1 METTKANYIKA
12 YDQYV
17 DALFRYASFNV
28 RDRETAKD
36 IVSETFAKTWS
47 YIAGGGQVDNMK
59 AFLYRT
65 LKNLIID
72 HYRAKKS
79 VSLDALSEDEHFDPV
94 ADPDVSIEEHAES
107 MLAFGLL
114 SQIPAEYKD
123 VVVMRCVQG
132 LSFREIANITSEQEN
147 TVAVRFHRALKKVK
161 DLWNRESE
169 VEGSINDK

>member
-1 METTKANYIKA
+1 MEDIKGNYIKA
-12 YDQYV
+12 YDEYV

-36 IVSETFAKTWS
+36 IVSETFTKTWS
-47 YIAGGGQVDNMK
+47 YIAGGGQIENMK

-72 HYRAKKS
+72 HYRAKKA
-79 VSLDALSEDEHFDPV
+79 VSLDTLAEDEHFDP
-94 ADPDVSIEEHAES
+94 AAEPEVSIEEHAES

-114 SQIPAEYKD
+114 DQIPQEYKD

-132 LSFREIANITSEQEN
+132 LSFREIAVITSEQEN

-161 DLWNRESE
+161 DLFNRESE
-169 VEGSINDK
+169 YEK

>member
-1 METTKANYIKA
+1 MENTKANYIKA
-12 YDQYV
+12 YDDYV

-28 RDRETAKD
+28 RDREVAKD
-36 IVSETFAKTWS
+36 IVSETFTKTWN
-47 YIAGGGQVDNMK
+47 YVAGGGEIENMK

-72 HYRAKKS
+72 HYRSKKA

-94 ADPDVSIEEHAES
+94 AEVEVSIEEHAES

-114 SQIPAEYKD
+114 DKIPREYKD

-132 LSFREIANITSEQEN
+132 LSFREIADITSEQEN

-161 DLWNRESE
+161 DLWNRESVLE
-169 VEGSINDK
+169 K

>member
-1 METTKANYIKA
+1 MEDIKGNYIKA
-12 YDQYV
+12 YDEYV

-36 IVSETFAKTWS
+36 IVSDTFAKTWS
-47 YIAGGGQVDNMK
+47 YIAGGGQIENMK

-72 HYRAKKS
+72 HYRAKKAI
-79 VSLDALSEDEHFDPV
+79 SLDALTEDEHFDPV
-94 ADPDVSIEEHAES
+94 AEVEISIEEHSES

-114 SQIPAEYKD
+114 DRIPKEYKD
-123 VVVMRCVQG
+123 IVVMRCVQG
-132 LSFREIANITSEQEN
+132 LSFREIAHITSEQEN

-161 DLWNRESE
+161 DLFNKKSE
-169 VEGSINDK
+169 HEK